1 MKTEELT
8 ALGLTE
14 DQAAKVFEMHG
25 KELTK
30 LQNSVST
37 LTTER
42 DGLKTQLG
50 EASGKLAGYD
60 PEWKTKAETAQT
72 EAQKQLEALK
82 FNYAL
87 NDALKAAKVRD
98 AVSVKAHLKT
108 DAMKLDGESIL
119 GLKEQLEA
127 LKSDKGFLFESDEK
141 LPVFSGRTPG
151 PQTGALTD
159 NEKAN
164 AALREAFGRKGE

>member
-14 DQAAKVFEMHG
+14 DQAAKVFELHG

-30 LQNSVST
+30 LQNTVSA

-50 EASGKLAGYD
+50 EANGKLAGYD
-60 PEWKTKAETAQT
+60 PDWKTKADAAAVDAQR
-72 EAQKQLEALK
+72 QLDALK
-82 FNYAL
+82 FDYAL

-98 AVSVKAHLKT
+98 TVSVKAHLKT

-119 GLKEQLEA
+119 GLKEQLET
-127 LKSDKGFLFESDEK
+127 LKTEKGFLFESDEK
-141 LPVFSGRTPG
+141 PPIFSKPTPG
-151 PQTGALTD
+151 AQTGTLTD

-164 AALREAFGRKGE
+164 AALREAFGRKGD

>member
-8 ALGLTE
+8 ALGLSE
-14 DQAAKVFEMHG
+14 EQATKVFEMHG

-50 EASGKLAGYD
+50 EANGKLAGYD
-60 PEWKTKAETAQT
+60 PDWKTKADAAQQT
-72 EAQKQLEALK
+72 AQKQLDALK
-82 FNYAL
+82 FDYTL

-108 DAMKLDGESIL
+108 DAMRLDGESIL
-119 GLKEQLEA
+119 GLKEQLET
-127 LKSDKGFLFESDEK
+127 LKTEKGFLFESDEK
-141 LPVFSGRTPG
+141 PPIFSASTPG
-151 PQTGALTD
+151 VKPGTDTGKDA
-159 NEKAN
+159 AN
-164 AALREAFGRKGE
+164 SALRELFGRKED

>member
-14 DQAAKVFEMHG
+14 DQAAKVFELHG

-30 LQNSVST
+30 LQNSVTT
-37 LTTER
+37 LTADR
-42 DGLKTQLG
+42 DSLKTQLS
-50 EASGKLAGYD
+50 EANGKLAGYD
-60 PEWKTKAETAQT
+60 PEWKTKADNAQQT
-72 EAQKQLEALK
+72 AQKQLEALK
-82 FNYAL
+82 FDYAL

-98 AVSVKAHLKT
+98 TVSVKAHLKT

-119 GLKEQLEA
+119 GLKEQLET
-127 LKSDKGFLFESDEK
+127 LKTEKGFLFESDEK
-141 LPVFSGRTPG
+141 PPIFSKPTPG
-151 PQTGALTD
+151 PQTGTLTN

-164 AALREAFGRKGE
+164 AALREAFGRKGD